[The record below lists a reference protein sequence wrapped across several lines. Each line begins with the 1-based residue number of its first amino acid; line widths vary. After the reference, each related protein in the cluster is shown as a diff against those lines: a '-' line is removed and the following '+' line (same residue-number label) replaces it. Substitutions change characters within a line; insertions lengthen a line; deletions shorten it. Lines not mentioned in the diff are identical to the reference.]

1 MPVMSQPISQPCG
14 DRWHTLSFMIR
25 TRTAIGLATAAMCAT
40 VLVSNADAETETPT
54 ATATA
59 TATGTETPTAT
70 PTPGSTVTTTVTTKP
85 TVTVTKSTKTTT
97 PTTTE
102 QKSDTLTILRA
113 FSSGD
118 FSEVSTTGII
128 LFVIGIITALLNMA
142 LQMDKEQVDKV
153 LADVRKQLPD
163 LPF

>member
-1 MPVMSQPISQPCG
+1 
-14 DRWHTLSFMIR
+14 
-25 TRTAIGLATAAMCAT
+25 MCAT

-70 PTPGSTVTTTVTTKP
+70 ATPTPGSTVTTTVTTQP
-85 TVTVTKSTKTTT
+85 TVTVTKSTKTPT

>member
-1 MPVMSQPISQPCG
+1 
-14 DRWHTLSFMIR
+14 MIR

-54 ATATA
+54 APPTATA
-59 TATGTETPTAT
+59 TAT
-70 PTPGSTVTTTVTTKP
+70 PTPGSTATTTVTTPP
-85 TVTVTKSTKTTT
+85 TVPVTKSTKTTT

-102 QKSDTLTILRA
+102 QKSDSLTILRA

-118 FSEVSTTGII
+118 FSEVSTPGII
-128 LFVIGIITALLNMA
+128 LFVIGIITALLNLA
-142 LQMDKEQVDKV
+142 LQTDKEQVDKA
-153 LADVRKQLPD
+153 LADFRKQLPA

>member
-1 MPVMSQPISQPCG
+1 
-14 DRWHTLSFMIR
+14 MIR
-25 TRTAIGLATAAMCAT
+25 TRTVIGLATAAMCAT

-59 TATGTETPTAT
+59 TGTETPTAT
-70 PTPGSTVTTTVTTKP
+70 PTPGSTVTTTVTTQP
-85 TVTVTKSTKTTT
+85 TVTVTKSTKTPT

-128 LFVIGIITALLNMA
+128 LFVIGIITTLLNMA